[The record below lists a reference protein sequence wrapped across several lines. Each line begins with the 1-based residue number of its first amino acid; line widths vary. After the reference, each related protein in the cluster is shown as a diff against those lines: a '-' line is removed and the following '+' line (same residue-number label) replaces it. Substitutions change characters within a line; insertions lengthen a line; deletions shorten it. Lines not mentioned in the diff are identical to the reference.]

1 MAAADDDKAGYRDAL
16 ESERSRL
23 RSELSDLGFGEEGLL
38 AYDSNFADSSQVT
51 AERGEAEAL
60 AGELAE
66 TLAEIE
72 RALGRIDDGSYG
84 RCERC
89 GEAIA
94 AARLEAMPMAATCIS
109 CASA

>member
-1 MAAADDDKAGYRDAL
+1 MAPADDQASYRNAL
-16 ESERSRL
+16 ESERNRL
-23 RSELSDLGFGEEGLL
+23 KGELSDLGFGEEGLL
-38 AYDSNFADSSQVT
+38 AYDNNFADTSQVT

-66 TLAEIE
+66 TLSEVEA
-72 RALGRIDDGSYG
+72 ALARIDDGTYG

-89 GEAIA
+89 GESIA
-94 AARLEAMPMAATCIS
+94 PARLEAMPMAATCIT